1 MAGEAGHTV
10 KVVGIYAT
18 KWRYPADIESPSREK
33 FRGTRLQEFGE
44 AFGDLLPR
52 LPSPIANEEIAPG
65 RVEFAKEL
73 AGITVEAAYASL
85 FVLPSDQVVATLT
98 LECRT
103 VRLTEI
109 HGPADDMLDEFTAQ
123 RFTVHARSLQDYL
136 SRMAPMG
143 IENYD
148 TAAKQSALLSRRK
161 GFFRRTPSVPPLEPP
176 PPIEVTEQHQI
187 VFLPAEP
194 ALPDDVVDALVYRD
208 QPRYRREFT
217 QRKDPPELN
226 NAPDRGIVTTNVSLI
241 QGHDAA
247 LHDSVFL
254 STVQIVG
261 TLARFRQIWDQAY
274 SEVRRF
280 RRDKQRD
287 NIPDDDT
294 PAKKPARNPDAQTRD
309 DLERLVDLLGNL
321 EFDLTF
327 SVEFPLMRIES
338 YHSALTEVLE
348 LNVQSDRLSSMFE
361 QLGGSIQ
368 SEITAIDI
376 RSQRDS
382 DVRNHR
388 NEVAF
393 NVFAIVGVPLGA
405 LLAFFGVSADD
416 VRGDRSMFDWSLYH
430 DEYLM
435 ALVLGLLPLVVL
447 AISRQ
452 IARGRQRRKQ
462 LRHAREKTHLN
473 AVRHQ
478 QLLAARLAPAHPDP
492 DRLDPAQGDSV
503 QGDPA
508 RVEASG

>member
-1 MAGEAGHTV
+1 MTGAATDGGDRM

-18 KWRYPADIESPSREK
+18 KWRYPADIEPPSQDK
-33 FRGTRLQEFGE
+33 FHGTRLEQFGE
-44 AFGDLLPR
+44 DFGDLLPR
-52 LPSPIANEEIAPG
+52 LPSPIANEEIPPDRIAFD
-65 RVEFAKEL
+65 EDL

-98 LECRT
+98 VECRT
-103 VRLTEI
+103 ERLNEV
-109 HGPADDMLDEFTAQ
+109 HGPADVMLDEFTAQ
-123 RFTVHARSLQDYL
+123 RFTIRGRGLTDYL
-136 SRMAPMG
+136 SAMAPMG
-143 IENYD
+143 TENYD
-148 TAAKQSALLSRRK
+148 TAARQAAALSRPRWWSW
-161 GFFRRTPSVPPLEPP
+161 RAPDVPPLDPP
-176 PPIEVTEQHQI
+176 PRIEVTEQHQI
-187 VFLPAEP
+187 VFLPRSPE
-194 ALPDDVVDALVYRD
+194 LDEDVIDALVYRD
-208 QPRYRREFT
+208 QPRYRQEFT
-217 QRKDPPELN
+217 QRQEPDELN
-226 NAPDRGIVTTNVSLI
+226 TGPNRGIVTTNVSLI
-241 QGHDAA
+241 QGHDRA
-247 LHDSVFL
+247 LRDSVFL

-287 NIPDDDT
+287 NTPDDET
-294 PAKKPARNPDAQTRD
+294 PVRKKPAKNPDTQTRD

-348 LNVQSDRLSSMFE
+348 LDLQAGRLSSMFE

-405 LLAFFGVSADD
+405 LLAFFGVSAKD
-416 VRGDRSMFDWSLYH
+416 VDPGQSMLNWRLYH
-430 DEYLM
+430 DEYLL
-435 ALVLGLLPLVVL
+435 ALLLGLLPLVVL

-452 IARGRQRRKQ
+452 IARGRQQRKQ
-462 LRHAREKTHLN
+462 LRHEREKTLVN
-473 AVRHQ
+473 AVRDQ
-478 QLLAARLAPAHPDP
+478 QLRAARAVNGGHIVPPA
-492 DRLDPAQGDSV
+492 DPAS
-503 QGDPA
+503 
-508 RVEASG
+508 